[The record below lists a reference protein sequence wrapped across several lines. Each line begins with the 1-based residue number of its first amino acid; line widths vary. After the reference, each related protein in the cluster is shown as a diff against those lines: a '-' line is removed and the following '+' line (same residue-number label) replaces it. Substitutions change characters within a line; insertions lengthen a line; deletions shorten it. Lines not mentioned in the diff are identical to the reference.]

1 MDAMT
6 YTQVRQNFAA
16 IMNDVCDDHA
26 PVIITRQR
34 SEPVVLMSL
43 ADYNSIQETLYLMKS
58 PANYARLMESIENV
72 KNGKVV
78 KHELINE

>member
-16 IMNDVCDDHA
+16 VMNDVCDDHA

-58 PANYARLMESIENV
+58 PANYAHLMQSIEEV
-72 KNGKVV
+72 KKGRVQAR
-78 KHELINE
+78 ELLDE

>member
-26 PVIITRQR
+26 HVIITRQR
-34 SEPVVLMSL
+34 SEPDVLMSL

>member
-1 MDAMT
+1 MEAMT

-16 IMNDVCDDHA
+16 VMNTICEDHS

-58 PANYARLMESIENV
+58 PANYAHLMQSIAEV
-72 KNGKVV
+72 KAGRVQARDLLD
-78 KHELINE
+78 E

>member
-16 IMNDVCDDHA
+16 VMNDVCDDHA

-78 KHELINE
+78 KRELIDE

>member
-6 YTQVRQNFAA
+6 YTEVRQNFAA
-16 IMNDVCDDHA
+16 VMNGVCDDHA

-58 PANYARLMESIENV
+58 PANYARLMESIKNV
-72 KNGKVV
+72 RDGKVE
-78 KHELINE
+78 KHELLDE

>member
-16 IMNDVCDDHA
+16 VMNDVCDDHA

-78 KHELINE
+78 KHELIDE

>member
-16 IMNDVCDDHA
+16 VMNDVCDDHA

-58 PANYARLMESIENV
+58 PANYARLMESIKNV
-72 KNGKVV
+72 RDGKVE
-78 KHELINE
+78 KHELLDE

>member
-16 IMNDVCDDHA
+16 VMNDVCDDHV

-43 ADYNSIQETLYLMKS
+43 KDYNSIQETLYLMKS
-58 PANYARLMESIENV
+58 PANYAHLMESIKEV
-72 KNGKVV
+72 KEGRVQAR
-78 KHELINE
+78 ELLDE